1 MSVRVTWWFVALTL
15 TATIWGLG
23 VVRQSDPATAWIRP
37 HTAGPVRIIRFY
49 PTVGML
55 TAGEKAMLCYGVEN
69 ARTVQIRPLLEGVI
83 PAANRC
89 LQIEPR
95 HTTHYTILAEGY
107 DGRVETRSFTLPVE
121 VAPPQPEIERFVAG
135 LRQHHQLQP

>member
-1 MSVRVTWWFVALTL
+1 MSVRVTRWCVALSL
-15 TATIWGLG
+15 MATIWGLG
-23 VVRQSDPATAWIRP
+23 VVRQSDPGTAWIRP
-37 HTAGPVRIIRFY
+37 HSAGPVRITRFY

-69 ARTVQIRPLLEGVI
+69 ARSVQIRPLVEGVF
-83 PAANRC
+83 PATNRC
-89 LQIEPR
+89 IQIEPR

-121 VAPPQPEIERFVAG
+121 VAPAQPVIERFVA
-135 LRQHHQLQP
+135 LLSQKHQLQP